1 MATKNSRN
9 KERKEDTTAKDSV
22 AAGRSDMDTI
32 AAMLEEHRAALS
44 TEFRSAFSTL
54 ETKLDTMQSK
64 VDDQDIRL
72 LSLEA
77 NANAVSDSIRE
88 LVTSCSALAN
98 DNAKLQAKVVDLEG
112 RSRRNNIHIIGLP
125 ESVEGSRPTEFFAG
139 LLVEVLGE
147 NVLPSTP
154 DLDRA
159 HRALTAKP
167 KPEDKPRSVVICFH
181 KFQVRDRVIRESR
194 KMRGKL
200 QYRGNPIHIF
210 EDYSPDVLNQRSE
223 YRDVMKDLYNLGL
236 KPTLHYPAKLFVTLD
251 KGKKRLFSPQE
262 AQELV
267 SSLKRPRP
275 NE

>member
-1 MATKNSRN
+1 MATKNCRN
-9 KERKEDTTAKDSV
+9 KERKEDNTAKDNV

-44 TEFRSAFSTL
+44 TEFKSAFSTL

-64 VDDQDIRL
+64 VDDQDICL

-88 LVTSCSALAN
+88 TSCSAQAN

-112 RSRRNNIHIIGLP
+112 RRNNIRIIGLP

-154 DLDRA
+154 DLDLA
-159 HRALTAKP
+159 
-167 KPEDKPRSVVICFH
+167 
-181 KFQVRDRVIRESR
+181 
-194 KMRGKL
+194 
-200 QYRGNPIHIF
+200 
-210 EDYSPDVLNQRSE
+210 
-223 YRDVMKDLYNLGL
+223 
-236 KPTLHYPAKLFVTLD
+236 
-251 KGKKRLFSPQE
+251 
-262 AQELV
+262 
-267 SSLKRPRP
+267 
-275 NE
+275 